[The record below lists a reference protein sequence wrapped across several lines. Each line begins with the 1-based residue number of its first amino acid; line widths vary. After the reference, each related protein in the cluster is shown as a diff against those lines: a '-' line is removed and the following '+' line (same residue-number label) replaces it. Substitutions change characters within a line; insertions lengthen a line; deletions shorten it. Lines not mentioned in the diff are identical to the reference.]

1 MPQLDQRSDPRRGKA
16 RAAKSTEQD
25 QGKRT
30 AARPWS
36 DGHPT
41 LDERAVLAAITNA
54 DITTLVRALDEGAF
68 RNDHGEH
75 GFRCPRCRSWSAE
88 VVSAALWFCSV
99 CDEPGT
105 RYELAHRVA
114 CDAFAAVRLAR
125 LTGVLG

>member
-1 MPQLDQRSDPRRGKA
+1 MPPNETTRPPKGTGQV
-16 RAAKSTEQD
+16 AAAGPGDTPK
-25 QGKRT
+25 GT
-30 AARPWS
+30 AVRPWS
-36 DGHPT
+36 DGYPN
-41 LDERAVLAAITNA
+41 LDERAVLSAVTNA

-68 RNDHGEH
+68 RNDHGSD
-75 GFRCPRCRSWSAE
+75 GFRCPRCGSWSAE
-88 VVSAALWFCSV
+88 VVGAALWFCSA

>member
-1 MPQLDQRSDPRRGKA
+1 MN
-16 RAAKSTEQD
+16 KSNIT
-25 QGKRT
+25 
-30 AARPWS
+30 RPWS
-36 DGHPT
+36 DGYPA
-41 LDERAVLAAITNA
+41 LDERDVLDAITNA

-75 GFRCPRCRSWSAE
+75 GFRCPRCGSWSAE

-105 RYELAHRVA
+105 SYELRHRVA

-125 LTGVLG
+125 LAGVLR